1 MTGEQLE
8 TILKAAQ
15 LAKAEKDGFASLPDG
30 TTLTLYVARDG
41 GTLTIARVDGVRLE
55 GELVY
60 ARTSKRE
67 TTYIVVR
74 SDVFA
79 ASIDGA
85 VGQPA
90 RRAGFA

>member
-8 TILKAAQ
+8 TILKAAHVG
-15 LAKAEKDGFASLPDG
+15 KAESDGYAPLPEG
-30 TTLTLYVARDG
+30 TTLSLYVAHDG
-41 GTLTIARVDGVRLE
+41 GTLTIARVDGVRID

-60 ARTSKRE
+60 ARTTKRE
-67 TTYIVVR
+67 TTYVVVR

-85 VGQPA
+85 AGQPP
-90 RRAGFA
+90 RRAGFG